1 MEIDMIQHAWLQ
13 WWDYEGSAMRPH
25 PSEDTEQFARRITN
39 IAWSN
44 GAFKRLADVENLR
57 AEIAAAIKDR
67 DGLLRALEE
76 IANQDYRGNGS
87 NESLIAQR
95 ALAAM
100 RKGVARE

>member
-1 MEIDMIQHAWLQ
+1 VSDN
-13 WWDYEGSAMRPH
+13 DN
-25 PSEDTEQFARRITN
+25 D
-39 IAWSN
+39 N
-44 GAFKRLADVENLR
+44 GALLRAFLTAIVAERDALKQERDEIVERLR
-57 AEIAAAIKDR
+57 AELAAAIKQR

-100 RKGVARE
+100 RKGESDGK

>member
-1 MEIDMIQHAWLQ
+1 MSDTTNDIHALLAYMETVP
-13 WWDYEGSAMRPH
+13 RP
-25 PSEDTEQFARRITN
+25 D
-39 IAWSN
+39 
-44 GAFKRLADVENLR
+44 LR
-57 AEIAAAIKDR
+57 ANLTALVAER

-100 RKGVARE
+100 RKGEADGK

>member
-1 MEIDMIQHAWLQ
+1 MESDTPRTDAKDWMWTPAW
-13 WWDYEGSAMRPH
+13 AH
-25 PSEDTEQFARRITN
+25 PGQPLVEEERVVDAKFARQLERE
-39 IAWSN
+39 
-44 GAFKRLADVENLR
+44 L
-57 AEIAAAIKDR
+57 AAAIKQR

-100 RKGVARE
+100 RKGESDGK

>member
-1 MEIDMIQHAWLQ
+1 VSGPANDIDALLF
-13 WWDYEGSAMRPH
+13 ELRE
-25 PSEDTEQFARRITN
+25 EDRTCKYAALT
-39 IAWSN
+39 A
-44 GAFKRLADVENLR
+44 LV
-57 AEIAAAIKDR
+57 AER

-100 RKGVARE
+100 RKGGGA

>member
-1 MEIDMIQHAWLQ
+1 MSDEYNTIDGLLLLLSERKPNGCYYDQRYHAALT
-13 WWDYEGSAMRPH
+13 A
-25 PSEDTEQFARRITN
+25 
-39 IAWSN
+39 
-44 GAFKRLADVENLR
+44 LV
-57 AEIAAAIKDR
+57 AER

-100 RKGVARE
+100 RKGEADGK

>member
-1 MEIDMIQHAWLQ
+1 MSEPTNDIDALLRDLGYAASIGHLPWRHAALT
-13 WWDYEGSAMRPH
+13 A
-25 PSEDTEQFARRITN
+25 
-39 IAWSN
+39 
-44 GAFKRLADVENLR
+44 LV
-57 AEIAAAIKDR
+57 AER

-100 RKGVARE
+100 RKGEQDGK

>member
-13 WWDYEGSAMRPH
+13 WWDYEGSAMRP
-25 PSEDTEQFARRITN
+25 E
-39 IAWSN
+39 
-44 GAFKRLADVENLR
+44 
-57 AEIAAAIKDR
+57 R